1 MSQTASQTS
10 RYHFFAL
17 LPLFAA
23 LAANYYV
30 FVTQLDLSYID
41 GFLSAL
47 IWGMTADLSIIA
59 GCWAMLFGISS
70 VLVAQSLFSFG
81 LTTALF
87 LIIAD
92 AICFHFSLARLNTG
106 VLHDINYYAIKAV
119 LTVSDVLV
127 LAVLIGGVGFF
138 AWLCFKSAGIFKIST
153 PTPLSRRYFT
163 LSLLII
169 MLGLATQLI
178 PHSYDETAG
187 NLFWID
193 ELTQLNKNSFLKNL
207 KIGVFR
213 NIFNATPAGS
223 SLSWKAYQDGDE
235 IELRNMGLI
244 SAPTPESATNVP
256 IRPFRKVVI
265 IAQESLALDY
275 FHSINPD
282 IPAAASDFLDELMRR
297 FPAARNFRCST
308 YPTLHGLISL
318 LFSRVPAQ
326 YHLMRDTG
334 ATSLFQLMQQQHGS
348 RGFLIDGLSRFYGGE
363 NVIVRKVMGVEK
375 YIAYE
380 DLAEEYP
387 EPPVNSWGFHDDV
400 VLDKALKI
408 MKENLGSSYI
418 MLVKTIDMHQPPSY
432 CGIPLDKLP
441 SEVASHSN
449 QVVRSI
455 YWTNNCLRQFF
466 SAVEGAGL
474 LDEETLIVVTADH
487 YPMPNYGHS
496 DLVHGEYYLFNRLP
510 LILASGRKEP
520 LPGFDSDRLAC
531 QLDVAPTICRL
542 TGTLPAASFMGYS
555 LIDKVS
561 LPRALGFYNNVFN
574 LETASGAV
582 NFPVNLS
589 PREYPAIARWINN
602 TFSTPAQH

>member
-1 MSQTASQTS
+1 MSQTTSHTS

-23 LAANYYV
+23 LAVNYYV

-41 GFLSAL
+41 GFFSAL
-47 IWGMTADLSIIA
+47 LWGITADLSVVTV
-59 GCWAMLFGISS
+59 CWALLFGISS
-70 VLVAQSLFSFG
+70 AFIAQSLFSLG

-92 AICFHFSLARLNTG
+92 AICFHFSLARLNPG
-106 VLHDINYYAIKAV
+106 VMHDVNYYAIKAV
-119 LTVSDVLV
+119 LTISDVLV
-127 LAVLIGGVGFF
+127 LAVLISGIGLF
-138 AWLCFKSAGIFKIST
+138 AWLSFKAARAFKVTT
-153 PTPLSRRYFT
+153 PATVSRRFFT

-169 MLGLATQLI
+169 MMGLATQLI

-187 NLFWID
+187 KQFWID
-193 ELTQLNKNSFLKNL
+193 ELTQLNKDSFLKNL

-213 NIFNATPAGS
+213 NIFNATPAGIS
-223 SLSWKAYQDGDE
+223 PAWQAYHDGDE
-235 IELRNMGLI
+235 SELKKMGLI
-244 SAPTPESATNVP
+244 PAQETKTDLQ
-256 IRPFRKVVI
+256 IKPFRKVVM

-282 IPAAASDFLDELMRR
+282 IPAAASDFLDELTHR
-297 FPAARNFRCST
+297 FPAARNFRGST

-400 VLDKALKI
+400 VLDKAFKI
-408 MKENLGSSYI
+408 MKENREQSYMI
-418 MLVKTIDMHQPPSY
+418 LVKTIDMHQPPSY
-432 CGIPLDKLP
+432 CGIPLDKMP
-441 SEVASHSN
+441 AEVASHPN
-449 QVVRSI
+449 QVVRSV

-466 SAVEGAGL
+466 KAVEGAGL

-496 DLVHGEYYLFNRLP
+496 DLVRGEYYLFNRLP

-520 LPGFDSDRLAC
+520 LPGFDAERLAC

-542 TGTLPAASFMGYS
+542 TGTQPAVSFMGYS
-555 LIDKVS
+555 LIDKVAM
-561 LPRALGFYNNVFN
+561 PRALGFYNNVFN

-582 NFPVNLS
+582 NFPINLS
-589 PREYPAIARWINN
+589 PKEYPAIARWINN
-602 TFSTPAQH
+602 TYSAPAQP